1 MTKLSSIHRKVAK
14 SSMFQ
19 LLESA
24 SFLSLPVEPI
34 KNFHAPT
41 FREKDTFYLN
51 RLFFSALLKIEMH
64 LQFYKLCRQFYQYWK
79 KRPERFFRLVLPL
92 YI

>member
-34 KNFHAPT
+34 KNFHTPT
-41 FREKDTFYLN
+41 FLEKYTFFLI
-51 RLFFSALLKIEMH
+51 RLFFKAELPQVGILFGT
-64 LQFYKLCRQFYQYWK
+64 QFPSLGIFISKKLDFEK
-79 KRPERFFRLVLPL
+79 TKTT
-92 YI
+92 